1 MFYWYNRKCQLV
13 TCQHVNIQWN
23 KMWDINLEKELSAI
37 PTLILK
43 KKQDKI
49 AKLRTLHHPEVSI
62 FTLYIIK
69 LTIGIL

>member
-1 MFYWYNRKCQLV
+1 
-13 TCQHVNIQWN
+13 
-23 KMWDINLEKELSAI
+23 MWDINLEKELSVI
-37 PTLILK
+37 PTLILKK

>member
-1 MFYWYNRKCQLV
+1 
-13 TCQHVNIQWN
+13 
-23 KMWDINLEKELSAI
+23 MWDINLEKELSAI

-49 AKLRTLHHPEVSI
+49 AKLRALHHPEVSI

>member
-1 MFYWYNRKCQLV
+1 
-13 TCQHVNIQWN
+13 
-23 KMWDINLEKELSAI
+23 MWDINLEKELSAI

>member
-1 MFYWYNRKCQLV
+1 
-13 TCQHVNIQWN
+13 
-23 KMWDINLEKELSAI
+23 MWDINLEKELSAI
-37 PTLILK
+37 PTFNIEK

-49 AKLRTLHHPEVSI
+49 AKLRTLHQPEVII